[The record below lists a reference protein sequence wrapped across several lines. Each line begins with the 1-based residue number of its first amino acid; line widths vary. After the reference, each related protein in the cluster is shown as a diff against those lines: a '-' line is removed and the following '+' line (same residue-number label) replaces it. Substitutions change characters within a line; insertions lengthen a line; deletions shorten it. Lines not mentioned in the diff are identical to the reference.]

1 MLYKQIIILYNILKG
16 FNVSLII
23 YLDIDYYGLEN
34 VMIELSLPKKFVRH
48 AVGVRLSF
56 SWDSFGIERMIVDKI
71 INSNFVG
78 AW

>member
-1 MLYKQIIILYNILKG
+1 
-16 FNVSLII
+16 
-23 YLDIDYYGLEN
+23 
-34 VMIELSLPKKFVRH
+34 MIELYLPKKFVRH